1 MRNYLFISLALFI
14 FLAGCGKNKAGDKP
28 LLNLD
33 NVNTRDVPRNSYLRF
48 SFTFSS
54 AVVADSIYVV
64 KIVPECPDTEFSS
77 WFKVPSY
84 PTVDEGSMEV
94 TFVNGFS
101 DTYVDLRSPLCG
113 EEDSAVFKFVLK
125 DINGKVSDTVTSP
138 VIVIY

>member
-1 MRNYLFISLALFI
+1 MRNYLFISIVLFI
-14 FLAGCGKNKAGDKP
+14 FLAGCGKNKVGDKP
-28 LLNLD
+28 MLKLD
-33 NVNTRDVPRNSYLRF
+33 RVNTHDVPRNSYLRF
-48 SFTFSS
+48 SFTFTSG
-54 AVVADSIYVV
+54 VVADSIFVD
-64 KIVPECPDTEFSS
+64 KIVPDCSDTEFSS

-84 PTVDEGSMEV
+84 PTVDEGSMEL

-113 EEDSAVFKFVLK
+113 AEDSATFKFVLK